1 MYRESRNGRWT
12 GCKKPGG
19 EPLPDERVM
28 RPKSM
33 PKKETSGIGYGI
45 MFTTVTVNI
54 KKQIGAKGFK
64 RVYKTCDKTIKYTNV
79 TGGVTKL

>member
-1 MYRESRNGRWT
+1 
-12 GCKKPGG
+12 
-19 EPLPDERVM
+19 
-28 RPKSM
+28 
-33 PKKETSGIGYGI
+33 

-64 RVYKTCDKTIKYTNV
+64 KVYKTCDKTIKYTNV